1 MQERLRVQTW
11 GRSQVFIRSGMEKS
25 LRCSYSRASL
35 VTQTLS
41 RIWLPCRR
49 PGFYPW
55 VGKIPWRREWL
66 PTPVFLPGEF
76 HRQRSTGATFL
87 WVAKSQTLL
96 STDWVGV
103 GESMDWSIHT
113 LIHTIE
119 WLDNSRKK
127 GTTAPRVTVNE
138 SNNRNIGQKKVDTKQ
153 ALLCASVHMQF
164 KARRHWS
171 EGSEVRI
178 MGTSGEEREGG
189 D

>member
-1 MQERLRVQTW
+1 MLKCKKNLESRPGEDHKFSSGVGWKNHWGVHTVGHPSWLR
-11 GRSQVFIRSGMEKS
+11 
-25 LRCSYSRASL
+25 
-35 VTQTLS
+35 LS

-66 PTPVFLPGEF
+66 PALVFLPGEF
-76 HRQRSTGATFL
+76 HRQRSMGATFL

-113 LIHTIE
+113 LIRTIE
-119 WLDNSRKK
+119 WLDNSRKE

-138 SNNRNIGQKKVDTKQ
+138 SHNRNIEQKKVDTKQ
-153 ALLCASVHMQF
+153 ALLGSSVHMQF
-164 KARRHWS
+164 KARRHWLR
-171 EGSEVRI
+171 GQK
-178 MGTSGEEREGG
+178 SG
-189 D
+189 